1 MSLPSLPVFEG
12 KQRRTRSRGE
22 GRWRKGLG
30 GEKGRE
36 TAVGMHIH
44 LRKNILVSPLLH
56 EL

>member
-1 MSLPSLPVFEG
+1 MSLASLPVFEG

-36 TAVGMHIH
+36 TAVGMYIH